1 MLTKL
6 IIIILFALCSIFIE
20 ELYRTKKNKIEKKVI
35 PNLTPAELKY
45 NYSFLVNE
53 RDLTSIIVNL
63 GQNGYIRITCDKI
76 IKLKKY
82 REDIKCEELMFNS
95 LFKKGNVVKISE
107 LHKNLYKDISDIVH
121 AIDNKNSRKVMN
133 EKEELFLNNSLV
145 IFTFI
150 IFLIIN
156 IDLDYNILKKLIITI
171 MMWACFVSL
180 VRVYTSKNS
189 IRSKILVTVL
199 AITIG
204 FPFYFMSI
212 LKIGNNMILFIIG
225 HLASI
230 LIINTLNSLI
240 PKTKTGLSLKN
251 QADEFNNYLIN
262 ITKEDI
268 KDILEKEPDFL
279 EITFPYA
286 YAFNHAFKW
295 KRFLKRYNKKLIWF
309 DGKDSELSETL
320 IKIKNQIIKSGHKED

>member
-6 IIIILFALCSIFIE
+6 IIIILFTICSIFIE
-20 ELYRTKKNKIEKKVI
+20 ELYRTKKNRSSKKVI

-45 NYSFLVNE
+45 NYSSLVNE

-63 GQNGYIRITCDKI
+63 GQKGYIKITSDKI

-82 REDIKCEELMFNS
+82 RENIKCEELMFNA
-95 LFKKGNVVKISE
+95 LFKKGNVVKINE

-121 AIDNKNSRKVMN
+121 SIDNKNSRKEMN

-156 IDLDYNILKKLIITI
+156 ISLDYNILKKIIITI

-189 IRSKILVTVL
+189 IRSKILVTIL
-199 AITIG
+199 AIIIC
-204 FPFYFMSI
+204 FPFYFISI
-212 LKIGNNMILFIIG
+212 LKIENNMIVFIIG
-225 HLASI
+225 HFACI
-230 LIINTLNSLI
+230 IIINTLKSLV
-240 PKTKTGLSLKN
+240 PKTKAGLNLKGE
-251 QADEFNNYLIN
+251 AEKFNNYLIN
-262 ITKEDI
+262 IS
-268 KDILEKEPDFL
+268 KDDVKSILEKEPDFL
-279 EITFPYA
+279 EKTFPYA
-286 YAFNHAFKW
+286 YAFNHTFKW
-295 KRFLKRYNKKLIWF
+295 IRLLKRYNKKLLWF
-309 DGKDSELSETL
+309 DGKDIELSETL
-320 IKIKNQIIKSGHKED
+320 IKIKNQIVKSGHKED

>member
-63 GQNGYIRITCDKI
+63 GQKGYIRITCDKI

-82 REDIKCEELMFNS
+82 REHIKCEELMFIS

-121 AIDNKNSRKVMN
+121 AIDNKNSRKEMN

-156 IDLDYNILKKLIITI
+156 IDLDYNILKKLIIII

-189 IRSKILVTVL
+189 IRSKMLVTVL

-279 EITFPYA
+279 EKTFPYA

>member
-63 GQNGYIRITCDKI
+63 GQKGYIRITCDKI

-82 REDIKCEELMFNS
+82 REHIKCEELMFIS

-156 IDLDYNILKKLIITI
+156 IDLDYNILKKLIIII

-189 IRSKILVTVL
+189 IRSKMLVTVL

-240 PKTKTGLSLKN
+240 PKTKTGLNLKN

-279 EITFPYA
+279 EKTFPYA